1 MNKKEWKQRIGQIRE
16 VRRHVLRFIKRRYDK
31 EAREAL
37 VKEGADLIKSE
48 ILGDVKVKED
58 RLAHQTLL
66 YCLNEKEF
74 DELKAKWVVLVD
86 QEFVVMLPT
95 DALRF
100 LIFSC
105 DIKKKIPIG
114 YKLTNGRKQ
123 DGWLIPRDYIL
134 SSPYVDITKRWFPS
148 FI

>member
-1 MNKKEWKQRIGQIRE
+1 MNKKEWKLRIRQNRE
-16 VRRHVLRFIKRRYDK
+16 VRRHILRFIRRKYDK
-31 EAREAL
+31 EAKEAL
-37 VKEGADLIKSE
+37 VKEGVDIIKSE
-48 ILGDVKVKED
+48 VLGDVKVKED
-58 RLAHQTLL
+58 RLVHQTLT

-74 DELKAKWVVLVD
+74 NELKAKWVVLVD

-105 DIKKKIPIG
+105 DMKKKVPMG
-114 YKLTNGRKQ
+114 YKLVNGRKPN
-123 DGWLIPRDYIL
+123 GWLIPRDYIL
-134 SSPYVDITKRWFPS
+134 SSPYVDITKRWFPL